1 MLKLFRASLSICFL
15 RFWCKYFFKVR
26 HFRTLYIRFVMI
38 FEALRSRSEFSGVN
52 RVGWASFWEKFD
64 RKGVEIVAMYLKST
78 FSVSQK
84 VGRKWDAPLTA
95 TCRLWRRA
103 ACGDAPMKFAK
114 NFTNFKSS
122 SNFRQLSSGKIWYFR
137 NIMKYY
143 EILKVLIFRKNWYF
157 GDILY

>member
-95 TCRLWRRA
+95 TCRLWRLA
-103 ACGDAPMKFAK
+103 ACGDAPLVATRRW
-114 NFTNFKSS
+114 NLLRISQI
-122 SNFRQLSSGKIWYFR
+122 SNQALILDSCLPARFDISEILW
-137 NIMKYY
+137 NTMKY
-143 EILKVLIFRKNWYF
+143 
-157 GDILY
+157 